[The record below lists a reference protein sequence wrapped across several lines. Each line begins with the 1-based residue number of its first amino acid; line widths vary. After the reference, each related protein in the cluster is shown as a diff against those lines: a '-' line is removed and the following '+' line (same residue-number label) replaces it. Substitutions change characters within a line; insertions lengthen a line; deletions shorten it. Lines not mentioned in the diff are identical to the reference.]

1 LVDIKV
7 SIHNKFQKETT
18 SNIDC
23 LEKENHVSDNI
34 SPRLE
39 IRGYDET
46 HRATVP
52 DDLLLSNTRSL
63 LLLLLLSLEGMVS
76 VMKGDY
82 FPTS

>member
-1 LVDIKV
+1 MDIKV

-23 LEKENHVSDNI
+23 LEKENHASDNI

-46 HRATVP
+46 HRATAP
-52 DDLLLSNTRSL
+52 DDLLLSNARSL
-63 LLLLLLSLEGMVS
+63 LLLLPSLEGMVS
-76 VMKGDY
+76 VIRKDIV
-82 FPTS
+82 FPIS